1 MDARFYNTTDLNF
14 ERLATDLE
22 NFLRTQGYA
31 VQHIGDNEQM
41 MVQLKKG
48 HDLEALLGM
57 QAAVTITFQRSQGGV
72 IVGAGQQK
80 WIDKAAVG
88 AIGIAFPPLWPLLIT
103 AGIGAVRQVELAN
116 RVLSIVDGLVRQQQ
130 PNVTVGHGPA
140 QPAQ

>member
-1 MDARFYNTTDLNF
+1 MDARFYNTTNLDF

-22 NFLRTQGYA
+22 NFLRTQGYT
-31 VQHIGDNEQM
+31 VQHLGNNEQM

-72 IVGAGQQK
+72 VAGAGQQK

-88 AIGIAFPPLWPLLIT
+88 AIGLAFPPLWPLLVT
-103 AGIGAVRQVELAN
+103 ACIGAMRQVELAN
-116 RVLSIVDGLVRQQQ
+116 RVLAIVDGLVHQQQ
-130 PNVTVGHGPA
+130 PDTTVSHSPA

>member
-1 MDARFYNTTDLNF
+1 MDARFYNANLDL

-22 NFLRTQGYA
+22 NFLRTQGYT
-31 VQHIGDNEQM
+31 VQHIGNNEQM

-72 IVGAGQQK
+72 VAGAGQQK

-88 AIGIAFPPLWPLLIT
+88 AIGIAFPPLWPLLVT
-103 AGIGAVRQVELAN
+103 AGIGAIRQVELAN
-116 RVLSIVDGLVRQQQ
+116 RVLTIVDGLARQQQ
-130 PNVTVGHGPA
+130 PDVTVGHGPA
-140 QPAQ
+140 Q